1 MDFIHIDGLL
11 LDCIVG
17 VRPFERRRP
26 QPVRLDIGL
35 GLSLSEAGRTGRIG
49 HTCDYDRVT
58 DEVRTLLRYRAYR
71 LLEVAAEELSA
82 MLFAAHPALEQVRI
96 RLDKPAALHGRA
108 RSAGVEVTRHR
119 SEFPTRRVPRAF
131 GQIEAWLET
140 DEAGLYLVHV
150 VPERAIDLELPAG
163 VTVMQWLVGGELT
176 RGGHRC
182 CVGEPMGLPRSGC
195 LTDAVS
201 GDQGAVLFWCSCPAW
216 LPQ

>member
-49 HTCDYDRVT
+49 HTCDYDRVA
-58 DEVRTLLRYRAYR
+58 DEVRTLLRFRAYR

-96 RLDKPAALHGRA
+96 RLDKPTALHGRA

-119 SEFPTRRVPRAF
+119 DEFPTRRTPRAF
-131 GQIEAWLET
+131 GEVEALLET

-150 VPERAIDLELPAG
+150 EPGRAIDFELPPG
-163 VTVMQWLVGGELT
+163 VSVMQWLVEGELT
-176 RGGHRC
+176 CGGQRC
-182 CVGEPMGLPRSGC
+182 WVGEPMGLPRSGC
-195 LTDAVS
+195 VTNAVS
-201 GDQGAVLFWCSCPAW
+201 GERGAVLFWCTCPAW
-216 LPQ
+216 LPE